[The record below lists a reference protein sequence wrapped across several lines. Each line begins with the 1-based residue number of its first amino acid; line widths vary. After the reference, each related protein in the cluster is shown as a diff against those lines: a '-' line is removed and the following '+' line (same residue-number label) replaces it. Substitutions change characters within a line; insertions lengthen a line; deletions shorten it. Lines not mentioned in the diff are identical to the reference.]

1 MLGLESLEN
10 LLLGGGTADAGE
22 EGNAVNV
29 RAGDPLGRNG
39 RSDEEVGIG
48 AGVLCLA
55 HRALNDFIGIGIAV
69 SIEQGR
75 DLLRDDGRGGHTGT
89 AGKYDLLHVE
99 RPLAQRDG
107 GRGPPAEYLVGAVG
121 LEPTILAAED
131 FKSPAYANS
140 ATPPRA

>member
-1 MLGLESLEN
+1 MDSYEDRMIG
-10 LLLGGGTADAGE
+10 A
-22 EGNAVNV
+22 
-29 RAGDPLGRNG
+29 AGDG
-39 RSDEEVGIG
+39 G
-48 AGVLCLA
+48 AFLSHLPMGESFTVK
-55 HRALNDFIGIGIAV
+55 RV
-69 SIEQGR
+69 

-107 GRGPPAEYLVGAVG
+107 GCGPPAEYLVGAVG